1 MSGAKHRFSSGIGSK
16 NPLSWKKTR
25 FFLGN
30 ASQWEL
36 IREEWLAMAYVVFD
50 GLPWLMPFLISDLF
64 GSWTI
69 LYHQHGPV
77 SAPNPPEIESSC

>member
-16 NPLSWKKTR
+16 NRLSWKTLV
-25 FFLGN
+25 FPGN
-30 ASQWEL
+30 TSKWEL
-36 IREEWLAMAYVVFD
+36 IREEEWLAM
-50 GLPWLMPFLISDLF
+50 ISDLF

-77 SAPNPPEIESSC
+77 SPPNPPELESSC

>member
-16 NPLSWKKTR
+16 NRLSWKR
-25 FFLGN
+25 LVFPGN
-30 ASQWEL
+30 TSKWEL
-36 IREEWLAMAYVVFD
+36 IREEEWLAMA
-50 GLPWLMPFLISDLF
+50 WLMSFLISDLF

-77 SAPNPPEIESSC
+77 SPPNPPELESSC